1 MPEPVEQP
9 LRIEQRPGERVLALE
24 GELDMAETV
33 ALVDAAAP
41 LAAGSGD
48 LTLDLSGLT
57 FIDSSGL
64 LALLRTAEQMAD
76 GGSSCCARPNRCA
89 RSSTWSSSRPCRR
102 GSPSPT
108 ETSAAVGVCPAGYRR
123 PMAKLSARERAELP
137 DRAFAYIDS
146 NGVRRLPIND
156 EAHVRNALARFD
168 RVAWEDDDARDRARQ
183 RLLNAAKRFGIM
195 PVGFINRQLG
205 SSRRPSL
212 PTGSVTFL
220 LTDIEGSTA
229 LLRQLGDDYAGL
241 LRDVRACTKKA
252 VAGAGGHPVDSHG
265 DEFFAVFERPDAAVQ
280 AAIDLFAELRG
291 WSWPGGVDVLV
302 RAGIHGGRP
311 TLTDTGY
318 VGISVHTVARIC
330 SVAHGGQIVVSS
342 HAVEGAT
349 PPGVRYRSL
358 GEHRLAGLAKAE
370 ALYQVH
376 ADGLRTKFPPLRIS
390 PV

>member
-1 MPEPVEQP
+1 
-9 LRIEQRPGERVLALE
+9 
-24 GELDMAETV
+24 
-33 ALVDAAAP
+33 
-41 LAAGSGD
+41 
-48 LTLDLSGLT
+48 
-57 FIDSSGL
+57 
-64 LALLRTAEQMAD
+64 
-76 GGSSCCARPNRCA
+76 
-89 RSSTWSSSRPCRR
+89 
-102 GSPSPT
+102 
-108 ETSAAVGVCPAGYRR
+108 
-123 PMAKLSARERAELP
+123 MAKLSARERAELP

-146 NGVRRLPIND
+146 TGARRLPIND

-205 SSRRPSL
+205 SSGSRRPAL
-212 PTGSVTFL
+212 PTGTVTFL

-229 LLRQLGDDYAGL
+229 LLRQLGDDYAAL

-252 VAGAGGHPVDSHG
+252 VAGAGGHPVDTHG
-265 DEFFAVFERPDAAVQ
+265 DEFFAVFERPDAAVL
-280 AAIDLFAELRG
+280 AAIDLFAQLHD
-291 WSWPGGVDVLV
+291 WAWPGGVEVLV

-342 HAVEGAT
+342 HALDGVA

-358 GEHRLAGLAKAE
+358 GDHKLAGLAKAE
-370 ALYQVH
+370 ALYQVQ
-376 ADGLRTKFPPLRIS
+376 AEGLRPRFPPLRI
-390 PV
+390 

>member
-1 MPEPVEQP
+1 
-9 LRIEQRPGERVLALE
+9 
-24 GELDMAETV
+24 
-33 ALVDAAAP
+33 
-41 LAAGSGD
+41 
-48 LTLDLSGLT
+48 
-57 FIDSSGL
+57 
-64 LALLRTAEQMAD
+64 
-76 GGSSCCARPNRCA
+76 
-89 RSSTWSSSRPCRR
+89 
-102 GSPSPT
+102 
-108 ETSAAVGVCPAGYRR
+108 
-123 PMAKLSARERAELP
+123 MAKLSARERAELP
-137 DRAFAYIDS
+137 DRAFAYIDA

-168 RVAWEDDDARDRARQ
+168 RVAWQDDAARDRARQ
-183 RLLNAAKRFGIM
+183 RLLHAAKRFGIM

-205 SSRRPSL
+205 SSGSRAPAL

-291 WSWPGGVDVLV
+291 WAWPAGVEVLV

-342 HAVEGAT
+342 HAVDGGP
-349 PPGVRYRSL
+349 PPGVTFRSL
-358 GEHRLAGLAKAE
+358 GDYRLAGLAKAE
-370 ALYQVH
+370 ALYQVQ
-376 ADGLRTKFPPLRIS
+376 AEGLRPRFPALR
-390 PV
+390 V